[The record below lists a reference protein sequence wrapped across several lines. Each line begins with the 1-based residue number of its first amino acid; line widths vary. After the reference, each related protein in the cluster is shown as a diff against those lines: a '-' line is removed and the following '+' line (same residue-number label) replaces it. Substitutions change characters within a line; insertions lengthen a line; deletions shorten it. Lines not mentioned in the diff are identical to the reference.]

1 MTTPKPLWQPS
12 EDRAGGSQMYE
23 FLTRAAE
30 RHGVKRDWESLR
42 RWAIERRDLFWQ
54 EMLEFAGI
62 EPSTPA
68 SAAYVGEGMLGT
80 SWFPDMR
87 LNYARHML
95 RFDDDSD
102 AIIHEDESGRSRNFT
117 HRQLRAEVARCAV
130 ALRRDGVQAGDR
142 VVGFMPNLPETVIAM
157 LAAASIGAT
166 WSSCSPDFGVGGVLD
181 RFGQIEPTVLIA
193 ASGYSY
199 AGKQFD
205 SLVRVVKMLEQLPS
219 IRRVVVVPYVGAA
232 KDISF
237 VRNATHWRDYLGP
250 ADAPPPELPFEEV
263 PFDHPLFIMYSS
275 GTTGVPKCIIHGHGG
290 TLIQHMKELM
300 LHCDLRRGERIFY
313 FTTCG
318 WMMWNWLVSGIGTGA
333 AIVLYEGSPA
343 HPSIDRLW
351 DMAERLK
358 INVFGTSPKFIAACQ
373 KAELHPAKQ
382 HDLSALRCICSTGS
396 PLAAEQF
403 DWIYDRIKADL
414 QLASI
419 CGGTDIISCFILGN
433 PILPV
438 YAGEIQCCGLGMDVQ
453 AWSDAGEPVVG
464 EKAELVCASP
474 FPSQPVGFWNDP
486 DNAKYRSAYF
496 EHRWPTAS
504 AMGDTNQP
512 VWRHGDF
519 IEITPHGGVIV
530 YGRSD
535 ATLNPGG
542 VRIGTAEID
551 RIVEAMPE
559 IVESIVVGKRTA
571 DDVEICLFVVLSEGM
586 TLDDELSRRIC
597 KEIIAGATRR
607 HVPRHIRQVTA
618 VPRTI
623 SGKKVEMAV
632 TQIIH
637 GEDVLNRDALANPD
651 ALDQYASILNG

>member
-1 MTTPKPLWQPS
+1 MTAPQPLWQPS
-12 EDRAGGSQMYE
+12 EQRILRSQMHE
-23 FLTRAAE
+23 FMTRMSE
-30 RHGVKRDWESLR
+30 RRGVPADWESLR
-42 RWAIERRDLFWQ
+42 NWAVERRDLFWA
-54 EMLEFAGI
+54 EMLEFAEI

-68 SAAYVGEGMLGT
+68 SATYSGKGMLGT
-80 SWFPDMR
+80 TWFPDMR

-95 RFDDDSD
+95 RFNDDSH
-102 AIIHEDESGRSRNFT
+102 AIIHEDESGRSRT
-117 HRQLRAEVARCAV
+117 LSHRQLRAEVARCVA
-130 ALRRDGVQAGDR
+130 ALRRDGVGKGDR
-142 VVGFMPNLPETVIAM
+142 VAGFMPNIPEAVIAM
-157 LAAASIGAT
+157 LAAASLGAS

-181 RFGQIEPTVLIA
+181 RFGQIEPTVLVTA
-193 ASGYSY
+193 DGYSY
-199 AGKQFD
+199 GGKRFD
-205 SLVRVVKMLEQLPS
+205 SLARVTEMLDRLPS
-219 IRRVVVVPYVGAA
+219 IRRVVVIPYLNESPDIA
-232 KDISF
+232 KIP
-237 VRNATHWRDYLGP
+237 NATHWRDYLGP
-250 ADAPPPELPFEEV
+250 SDASPPELSFEEV

-275 GTTGVPKCIIHGHGG
+275 GTTGVPKCIVHGHGG

-333 AIVLYEGSPA
+333 AIVLYEGNPG

-351 DMAERLK
+351 DMSERLK

-382 HDLSALRCICSTGS
+382 HDLAALRCICSTGS
-396 PLAAEQF
+396 PLVVEQF
-403 DWIYDRIKADL
+403 EWIYSEIKADL

-438 YAGEIQCCGLGMDVQ
+438 YAGEIQCRGLGMDVQ
-453 AWSDAGEPVVG
+453 AWTDAGQPIIG

-496 EHRWPTAS
+496 EHRWPAARADIAT
-504 AMGDTNQP
+504 

-519 IEITPHGGVIV
+519 VEITPSGGAIV

-542 VRIGTAEID
+542 VRIGTAEIY

-559 IVESIVVGKRTA
+559 IVESIVIGKRTA
-571 DDVEICLFVVLSEGM
+571 DDVDICLFVVLHEGS
-586 TLDDELSRRIC
+586 TLDDELTRRIARA
-597 KEIIAGATRR
+597 IAAGATRR
-607 HVPRHIRQVTA
+607 HVPRHIRQATA

-623 SGKKVEMAV
+623 SGKKGEMAV

-637 GEDVLNRDALANPD
+637 GEEILNRDALANPA
-651 ALDQYASILNG
+651 ALDQYATILDA